1 MLTAITHGPTILAQ
15 QASAAA
21 TTTSRSLE
29 FDWPQSVGDW
39 ALFAGFAFAAVFI
52 VWMYVRDT
60 RRLSRGWTVWLTL
73 LRIAVLAGLVI
84 IAINPQERTQKDA
97 YRPSEVVLLV
107 DTSTSMQQPATD
119 PGATDVAEPQT
130 RMTTVRELLTA
141 SPLIAEL
148 QRTHNVDV
156 YTFDSTLSE
165 SLRRFETDYD
175 PRTRTQVDGTS
186 PATPSADTTAPPDW
200 NVLLQP
206 KGTST
211 RLGDAVD
218 SLLSE
223 VKGKTL
229 SGVVV
234 FSDGASNMG
243 RDVAPAIDRARNAGV
258 KLVTVGVGGTQ
269 PPVNV
274 QIARLVAPTDVQL
287 PRADSPQDGQ
297 DTFEITGYI
306 QSQGMAGRSVRVE
319 LTRKYADDPQ
329 PSVIDSKDVTLPD
342 GAEPAVVTFTQTAER
357 KGAVEYQLIVQPPSG
372 LRESRADD
380 NQQSRT
386 INVFDDPLKV
396 LVIAGGPMRDYIFA
410 KNTLHRHNSMQ
421 VDVWLQTGT
430 PGISQDSHEILFDF
444 PKSREDLFAYDV
456 IIAFDPD
463 WRQIP
468 TENQEL
474 LEEWVAS
481 EGGGLIL
488 IAGDVNTSE
497 LAAAISDSAA
507 GTEHL
512 ANLYPVLLEEVRGL
526 GAGRRAEEAF
536 PVGLTQEGVAAGF
549 LKLEDQPTTDDI
561 WSRLRVYRC
570 YPTRGRKRGTTVYAE
585 FTDPQSR
592 GRDGQAVLL
601 AGQRYSQGNILYL
614 GSPEIWR
621 LRAVDEAFYD
631 RFWIKLV
638 RKAAEGRTRRGVQ
651 GSMLIMEG
659 RDYDVGQT
667 VPIRAKLLNSQ
678 FQPLDDAQVAM
689 QVTDPTGRPL
699 VPPLLLERDPNRPA
713 EYTGDLLAALP
724 GRYKLELTVPDT
736 RNTLTGEV
744 NVLLPALEM
753 AELRQNVPALTQLAE
768 GTGGA
773 YVSVTDAAARIPD
786 LLPNMGQQIIIDQQ
800 LRELWD
806 RQWVLYLLVGLL
818 GAEWLTRKLLKLA

>member
-1 MLTAITHGPTILAQ
+1 
-15 QASAAA
+15 
-21 TTTSRSLE
+21 
-29 FDWPQSVGDW
+29 
-39 ALFAGFAFAAVFI
+39 
-52 VWMYVRDT
+52 
-60 RRLSRGWTVWLTL
+60 
-73 LRIAVLAGLVI
+73 
-84 IAINPQERTQKDA
+84 
-97 YRPSEVVLLV
+97 
-107 DTSTSMQQPATD
+107 
-119 PGATDVAEPQT
+119 
-130 RMTTVRELLTA
+130 
-141 SPLIAEL
+141 
-148 QRTHNVDV
+148 
-156 YTFDSTLSE
+156 
-165 SLRRFETDYD
+165 
-175 PRTRTQVDGTS
+175 
-186 PATPSADTTAPPDW
+186 
-200 NVLLQP
+200 
-206 KGTST
+206 
-211 RLGDAVD
+211 
-218 SLLSE
+218 
-223 VKGKTL
+223 
-229 SGVVV
+229 
-234 FSDGASNMG
+234 
-243 RDVAPAIDRARNAGV
+243 
-258 KLVTVGVGGTQ
+258 VTVGVGGTE

-274 QIARLVAPTDVQL
+274 QIARMVAPTDVQL

-319 LTRKYADDPQ
+319 LTRQYADEQEPA
-329 PSVIDSKDVTLPD
+329 VIASQEVTLPE
-342 GAEPAVVTFTQTAER
+342 GAEPAVVAFTQTAER
-357 KGAVEYQLIVQPPSG
+357 KGAVDYQLVVQPAAG
-372 LRESRADD
+372 MRESRADD

-396 LVIAGGPMRDYIFA
+396 LVVAGGPMRDYIFA

-444 PKSREDLFAYDV
+444 PKSREDLFNYDV

-468 TENQEL
+468 AESQEQ

-488 IAGDVNTSE
+488 VAGDVNTSE
-497 LAAAISDSAA
+497 LAAAISDSEA

-512 ANLYPVLLEEVRGL
+512 ANLYPVLLEEIRGL
-526 GAGRRAEEAF
+526 GAGRRAEEAYA
-536 PVGLTQEGVAAGF
+536 VGLTQEGTAASF
-549 LKLEDQPTTDDI
+549 LKLEDQPTADDV
-561 WSRLRVYRC
+561 WERLRVYRC
-570 YPTRGRKRGTTVYAE
+570 YPTRGRKRGATVYAE

-659 RDYDVGQT
+659 REYDVGQT

-678 FQPLDDAQVAM
+678 FQPLDDVEVAIE
-689 QVTDPTGRPL
+689 VTDPTGRPL
-699 VPPLLLERDPNRPA
+699 VPPLLLQRDPNRPA
-713 EYTGDLLAALP
+713 EYSGDLLAALP

-736 RNTLTGEV
+736 RNTLRGV
-744 NVLLPALEM
+744 GAVLLPALEM

-768 GTGGA
+768 ATGGA
-773 YVSVTDAAARIPD
+773 YLPVDEAAARIPA